1 VTKRP
6 ADIPFSDWTPVQLRK
21 MSAKATQHLKIY
33 VERISTAAI
42 TDSREDALSEIE
54 FLQRSAVRSNPL
66 NRSSGRGDLDSYI
79 MVISDLAKQGWRF
92 RYQKTLEYKK
102 VLPTETA
109 DKGLAQSLK
118 QGSSQAARYNNLLQP
133 SIQDRIRKLE
143 TSRFYKGRSIS
154 IFSLMR
160 DGRELSHALRN
171 WAASSG
177 DDIRD
182 VIDPYFQVVTS
193 ADKCQHTGLH
203 LMDIWWYF
211 RQTWGI
217 PHESTAGRSLPFL
230 IRDAA
235 TENHTVIGISAL
247 SSPVAQHSVR
257 DQFIGWDTEQVL
269 ADIAERASARLCRWI
284 NARLNEEVNL
294 VYRADLIEKKIITAQ
309 SVRRPTPAVI
319 ETLKDLARR
328 EKALHQTSSSQTIVK
343 SSTTDL
349 EDNET
354 WRHEATT
361 HLFTSKRALLLSQL
375 LDCRLTL
382 NEFSLDRN
390 SKSALKAAIS
400 TAAGRKAIGR
410 VIRLQKER
418 TVGTAIAEISVCGA
432 IEPYSSILG
441 GKLVSL
447 LMTSHEVLSAYKK
460 RYSGQVNVIASSMAA
475 KAIKKP
481 ADLVFL
487 STTSL
492 YGRPNQYTR
501 ASVPLQALSDQSP
514 AGTLKYHYLGK
525 TGGTGSLHFS
535 KRTIETFKQAQ
546 RDRGEPITVTGQ
558 FGEGGSEKLRYL
570 RDRLNWL
577 GLDPDDLLEH
587 GVPRS
592 YYGIKFI
599 ANSRNFLLG
608 IDKAPRYLIP
618 RRATKGSTA
627 RIFHWWV
634 ERWLKKRLM
643 RPDVKETFEKLETH
657 NLVMPIRHG
666 ARIVLPKSDVEQ
678 NDLFPELDS

>member
-1 VTKRP
+1 
-6 ADIPFSDWTPVQLRK
+6 

-447 LMTSHEVLSAYKK
+447 LM
-460 RYSGQVNVIASSMAA
+460 RC
-475 KAIKKP
+475 
-481 ADLVFL
+481 
-487 STTSL
+487 
-492 YGRPNQYTR
+492 
-501 ASVPLQALSDQSP
+501 
-514 AGTLKYHYLGK
+514 
-525 TGGTGSLHFS
+525 
-535 KRTIETFKQAQ
+535 
-546 RDRGEPITVTGQ
+546 
-558 FGEGGSEKLRYL
+558 
-570 RDRLNWL
+570 
-577 GLDPDDLLEH
+577 
-587 GVPRS
+587 
-592 YYGIKFI
+592 
-599 ANSRNFLLG
+599 
-608 IDKAPRYLIP
+608 
-618 RRATKGSTA
+618 
-627 RIFHWWV
+627 
-634 ERWLKKRLM
+634 
-643 RPDVKETFEKLETH
+643 
-657 NLVMPIRHG
+657 
-666 ARIVLPKSDVEQ
+666 
-678 NDLFPELDS
+678 